1 MILPDSDWQQCD
13 PEQPQY
19 IFSWTAPPHF
29 TVSLRDPMAA
39 DSLSPQPTPIPNWS
53 ARIPTLDGLRGVAIL
68 LVLLRHAVFGVSSVQ
83 GIETHSPVTFLFLA
97 AGQLTWSGVDL
108 FFVLSGFLIGGILL
122 DARPSPRYFQT
133 FYLRRVYRI
142 LPLYFVVIGLSL
154 LPHLLAEF
162 SPARAAR
169 TSPLPIPWWAYA
181 LFIQNFWM
189 ALLGTFGPSG
199 IGISWSLAIEE
210 QFYLTIPLL
219 IRKVRPRNLLIVL
232 LMVIFC
238 APWLRVLLHS
248 SMRFAGLA
256 SYVLT
261 PARADALSLGVLAAL
276 LVRNVV
282 FWEWLKSHRTLLWS
296 LTLSLFAGTCYMTW
310 QGYDALSLPMTT
322 WGFSWLAVFY
332 TCILL
337 IAILPG
343 EGIVPRILQNKSLIW
358 FGTLA
363 YCSYLIHVAM
373 MNAIRHPLK
382 VHFPQYPV
390 AAWLCGGILG
400 MLLTLAIA
408 ALSYKYFEKPLLR
421 RGHQYNY

>member
-1 MILPDSDWQQCD
+1 MA
-13 PEQPQY
+13 
-19 IFSWTAPPHF
+19 TA
-29 TVSLRDPMAA
+29 
-39 DSLSPQPTPIPNWS
+39 SPSQAPITIPNWS
-53 ARIPTLDGLRGVAIL
+53 ARIPALDGLRGVAIL

-83 GIETHSPVTFLFLA
+83 GIETHSRLTYLFLSM
-97 AGQLTWSGVDL
+97 GQLTWSGVDL

-122 DARPSPRYFQT
+122 DVRSSPRYFQT

-142 LPLYFVVIGLSL
+142 LPLYFLVIGLSL

-162 SPARAAR
+162 SAARAAR

-189 ALLGTFGPSG
+189 AHLGTFGPSG
-199 IGISWSLAIEE
+199 MGITWSLAIEE
-210 QFYLTIPLL
+210 QFYLTIPFV

-232 LMVIFC
+232 LMVIVC
-238 APWLRVLLHS
+238 ASWLRVLLHS
-248 SMRFAGLA
+248 SMAFPGLA

-261 PARADALSLGVLAAL
+261 PARADGLSLGVLAAL
-276 LVRNVV
+276 LVRNPT
-282 FWEWLKSHRTLLWS
+282 FWNWLRSHSRILWQI
-296 LTLSLFAGTCYMTW
+296 TILFFLGTCYMTW

-343 EGIVPRILQNKSLIW
+343 DGIVPRILQNKSLMRL
-358 FGTLA
+358 GTLA
-363 YCSYLIHVAM
+363 YCSYLVHVAF

-382 VHFPQYPV
+382 AYFPQYPV
-390 AAWLCGGILG
+390 AAWLVGGLVG
-400 MLLTLAIA
+400 MALTLSVAS
-408 ALSYKYFEKPLLR
+408 LSFKYFEKPLLR
-421 RGHQYNY
+421 RGHEYSY